1 MLPLILIR
9 HGQASHHVDGTT
21 GGWTDST
28 LTELGHRQVAL
39 LATRLQ
45 QCLHG
50 VPLRLISS
58 DLRRTRQT
66 TRPLAE
72 ALNVT
77 PEFTPALREF
87 NNGRAADIPRKEA
100 EQLRVPLEGNP
111 LDWRPYPES
120 ETWREFY
127 QRIGEY
133 MAELLTH
140 QETPC
145 LLVSHIGAINNII
158 LWWMQVDVE
167 SRRPWIV
174 FEVSPASLS
183 ILRHN
188 RHAEPMLSRLN
199 DTAHLYAENLAPP
212 LRLCSNAP
220 GGW

>member
-39 LATRLQ
+39 LAERLQ
-45 QCLHG
+45 RQLHD

-66 TRPLAE
+66 TQPLAE

-87 NNGRAADIPRKEA
+87 NNGRAAGISREEA
-100 EQLRVPLEGNP
+100 EQLRAPLEGNP

-127 QRIGEY
+127 HRIAEY
-133 MAELLTH
+133 LEELIAK
-140 QETPC
+140 QERPF
-145 LLVSHIGAINNII
+145 LLVSHIGTINNII
-158 LWWMQVDVE
+158 LWWMKVNVDLQ
-167 SRRPWIV
+167 RPWLV

-183 ILRHN
+183 ILRYNH
-188 RHAEPMLSRLN
+188 HAEPMLSRLN
-199 DTAHLYAENLAPP
+199 DTAHLYTEELAPP
-212 LRLCSNAP
+212 LHT
-220 GGW
+220 